1 MDKWFTMCP
10 LLLQARACVHAC
22 VSECVSEKLFVTG
35 ITVIEYENET
45 LVGFLYAEKR
55 KKKMKK
61 STGAR
66 ADGNGIY
73 IYIYSR
79 TSVCK

>member
-55 KKKMKK
+55 KKKK
-61 STGAR
+61 
-66 ADGNGIY
+66 
-73 IYIYSR
+73 
-79 TSVCK
+79 